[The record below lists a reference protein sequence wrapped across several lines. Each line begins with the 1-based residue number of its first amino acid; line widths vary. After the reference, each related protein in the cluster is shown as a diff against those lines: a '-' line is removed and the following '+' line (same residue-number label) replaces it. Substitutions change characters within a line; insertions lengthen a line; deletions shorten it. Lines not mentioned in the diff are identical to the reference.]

1 MFRIIADVILLFA
14 PIVIGPWVFI
24 VLSLFFVLI
33 VRNPIEVV
41 PIGIILNSLYYF
53 GDNIFLDNWM
63 LIMAALLYMLDL
75 FISERVIW
83 KKII

>member
-24 VLSLFFVLI
+24 ILSLFFVLI

-63 LIMAALLYMLDL
+63 LIMAALLYTLDL
-75 FISERVIW
+75 VISERVIW

>member
-1 MFRIIADVILLFA
+1 MFRIIADIILLFA
-14 PIVIGPWVFI
+14 PIAIGPWVFI
-24 VLSLFFVLI
+24 ILSLFFVLI

-75 FISERVIW
+75 VISERVIW